1 MRRRSRAQS
10 GTLSAQPRW
19 EGAIVIEKPAELA
32 ALCSDLGKASAV
44 YLDTEFV
51 GEGRYYPEVGAIQ
64 IATDERA
71 ALIDPLAVRDLTPLF
86 DVLLAHG
93 IEKVIHAGSQDLAI
107 FFRMMG
113 RPVAPLFDVQ
123 IAAALLGYEEEI
135 SLVKLVHRVTQR
147 SLRKSHAF
155 TDWLRRPLTD
165 KQVEYAL
172 EDVGCLAP
180 VHDHLVRE
188 LSSRNRLGWAREEF
202 SDLEGAARFA
212 PADPRGMFRQMRGVE
227 RLTGEELS
235 RLREIVAWR
244 EETAR
249 ELNIPVPRIC
259 MDVVLV
265 ELARRPRDTIGALA
279 EVRGLRSDQVRRF
292 GRGMIEALSRGADT
306 PPPRLERPPS
316 LPQGMEPTV
325 DFLVLCLRSLSTE
338 KQISPGLLANRADL
352 TAVVCYGE
360 KARVPLLRGWRR
372 KAAGEALLAALQGR
386 ATARIA
392 PDSQRVHLD
401 WKEEARD

>member
-1 MRRRSRAQS
+1 
-10 GTLSAQPRW
+10 
-19 EGAIVIEKPAELA
+19 
-32 ALCSDLGKASAV
+32 
-44 YLDTEFV
+44 
-51 GEGRYYPEVGAIQ
+51 
-64 IATDERA
+64 
-71 ALIDPLAVRDLTPLF
+71 
-86 DVLLAHG
+86 
-93 IEKVIHAGSQDLAI
+93 
-107 FFRMMG
+107 MMG

-123 IAAALLGYEEEI
+123 IAAALLGYEQEI
-135 SLVKLVHRVTQR
+135 SLVRLVHRATQR

-172 EDVGCLAP
+172 EDVRCLVP
-180 VHDHLVRE
+180 VYDHLVRE
-188 LSSRNRLGWAREEF
+188 LSSRDRLGWAREEF

-212 PADPRGMFRQMRGVE
+212 PADPREMFRRMRGVE
-227 RLTGEELS
+227 RLNGEELS

-265 ELARRPRDTIGALA
+265 ELARRPRDTIEALT
-279 EVRGLRSDQVRRF
+279 EVRGLRSDQARRF
-292 GRGMIEALSRGADT
+292 GRGLIEALSRGANT
-306 PPPRLERPPS
+306 PPPGLERPPS
-316 LPQGMEPTV
+316 LPRGMAPTV
-325 DFLVLCLRSLSTE
+325 DFLVLCLRSLSAE

-392 PDSQRVHLD
+392 PDTQRVHLGWD
-401 WKEEARD
+401 EEARD

>member
-1 MRRRSRAQS
+1 
-10 GTLSAQPRW
+10 
-19 EGAIVIEKPAELA
+19 
-32 ALCSDLGKASAV
+32 V

-71 ALIDPLAVRDLTPLF
+71 ALIDPLAVGDLTPLF

-93 IEKVIHAGSQDLAI
+93 IEKVFHAGGQDLAI
-107 FFRMMG
+107 FFAMMG
-113 RPVAPLFDVQ
+113 RPVAPVFDVQ
-123 IAAALLGYEEEI
+123 IAAALLGYEEQI
-135 SLVKLVHRVTQR
+135 SLANLVHRVTRQ

-172 EDVGCLAP
+172 EDVRCLAP
-180 VHDHLVRE
+180 VHDHLVQE
-188 LSSRNRLGWAREEF
+188 LSARGRLPWAREEF
-202 SDLEGAARFA
+202 SELERPARFA

-244 EETAR
+244 EDTAR
-249 ELNIPVPRIC
+249 ELNIPTGRIC
-259 MDVVLV
+259 MDAVLM
-265 ELARRPRDTIGALA
+265 ELARRPRETVEALSQ
-279 EVRGLRSDQVRRF
+279 VRGLRWEQARRF
-292 GRGMIEALSRGADT
+292 GRGMVEALSRGADM
-306 PPPRLERPPS
+306 PPLGLKKPTA
-316 LPQGMEPTV
+316 LPQEMEPTV
-325 DFLVLCLRSLSTE
+325 DFLVLCLRSLCAE
-338 KQISPGLLANRADL
+338 KQISPGILANRADL
-352 TAVVCYGE
+352 TAVVLYGE

-372 KAAGEALLAALQGR
+372 KAVGEALLATLQGR

-392 PDSQRVHLD
+392 PDTKRVHLD
-401 WKEEARD
+401 WKEDARE

>member
-1 MRRRSRAQS
+1 M
-10 GTLSAQPRW
+10 
-19 EGAIVIEKPAELA
+19 VIKKPAELV
-32 ALCSDLGKASAV
+32 ALCSDLGQASAV

-71 ALIDPLAVRDLTPLF
+71 ALIDPLAVRDLSPLF

-93 IEKVIHAGSQDLAI
+93 IEKVVHAGIQDLAI

-113 RPVAPLFDVQ
+113 RPVAPVFDVQ
-123 IAAALLGYEEEI
+123 IAAALLGYEEQI
-135 SLVKLVHRVTQR
+135 SLANLVHRATGR
-147 SLRKSHAF
+147 SLKKSHAF

-172 EDVGCLAP
+172 EDVRCLAP
-180 VHDHLVRE
+180 VHDHLVEE
-188 LSSRNRLGWAREEF
+188 LGERGRLSWAREDF
-202 SDLEGAARFA
+202 GALERAARFV
-212 PADPRGMFRQMRGVE
+212 PADPREMYRQMRGVE

-249 ELNIPVPRIC
+249 ELNVPVPRIC
-259 MDVVLV
+259 MDAVLT
-265 ELARRPRDTIGALA
+265 ELARRPRDTVGALA

-292 GRGMIEALSRGADT
+292 GRGMIEALRGGADT

-325 DFLVLCLRSLSTE
+325 DFLVLCLRSLSAE
-338 KQISPGLLANRADL
+338 RQISPGLLANRADL
-352 TAVVCYGE
+352 TAVVLYGE
-360 KARVPLLRGWRR
+360 RAHVPLLRGWRR
-372 KAAGEALLAALQGR
+372 KAVGEALLAALQGR

-392 PDSQRVHLD
+392 LDTQRVHLD
-401 WKEEARD
+401 WEGETRD